1 MAKENEQSDVA
12 GFKVTDR
19 RLFDEQGELRPE
31 AAAEKA
37 AQTQTQAQAQT
48 QARPA
53 PAEPRV
59 EDKKRTAEPPKDKD
73 PKDAKRAA
81 ESFRT
86 LIGMLYQQAQIAL
99 GDIPVQGRSMQ
110 DLEFAK
116 QVIEMLTALQEK
128 TKGNLSAEES
138 QVLQSVLYELRMV
151 FLSKS
156 KLPKL

>member
-1 MAKENEQSDVA
+1 
-12 GFKVTDR
+12 
-19 RLFDEQGELRPE
+19 
-31 AAAEKA
+31 
-37 AQTQTQAQAQT
+37 
-48 QARPA
+48 
-53 PAEPRV
+53 
-59 EDKKRTAEPPKDKD
+59 
-73 PKDAKRAA
+73 
-81 ESFRT
+81 
-86 LIGMLYQQAQIAL
+86 MLYQQAQIAL

>member
-1 MAKENEQSDVA
+1 MAKENDQPDTS

-31 AAAEKA
+31 AAAQKESA
-37 AQTQTQAQAQT
+37 APPKT
-48 QARPA
+48 A
-53 PAEPRV
+53 PSQPR
-59 EDKKRTAEPPKDKD
+59 EEKKRAAEPPKHKD
-73 PKDAKRAA
+73 PKEAHRTGD
-81 ESFRT
+81 SFRT

-116 QVIEMLTALQEK
+116 QMIEMLTALQEK
-128 TKGNLSAEES
+128 TKGNLNQEEA
-138 QVLQSVLYELRMV
+138 QTLQSVLYELRMV

-156 KLPKL
+156 KTIKL